1 MKNSRRRLGFIRLT
15 DFLFRKNALFSA
27 TTFENCKFLWDT
39 TYAQKFT
46 YGSQRAMLEFGK
58 VRLLFLLSQWLVEP
72 TRDAGQQIAS
82 RESRL
87 STGSNQA
94 LLLITEIRKC
104 AFLVVVGIEGNVER
118 HHART
123 QREK

>member
-72 TRDAGQQIAS
+72 TRDAGQQFAS

-87 STGSNQA
+87 SMGSNQA

-104 AFLVVVGIEGNVER
+104 AFLVGVGIEGNVER